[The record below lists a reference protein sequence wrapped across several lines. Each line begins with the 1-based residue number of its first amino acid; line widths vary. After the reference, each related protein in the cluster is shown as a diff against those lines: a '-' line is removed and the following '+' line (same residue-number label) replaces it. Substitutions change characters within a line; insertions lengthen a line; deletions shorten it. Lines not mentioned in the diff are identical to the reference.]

1 MRLEKA
7 KAAEKDGSDCGCVQD
22 GRGARNQS
30 EEGCRH
36 GSQASHVTASEID
49 GEKEQEMW
57 KRRVKRRRVMGA
69 AE

>member
-1 MRLEKA
+1 MIDYERSIPEIEDIA
-7 KAAEKDGSDCGCVQD
+7 C
-22 GRGARNQS
+22 
-30 EEGCRH
+30 
-36 GSQASHVTASEID
+36 EID